1 MSQVD
6 DVRGEYLDSI
16 SFLFDAAIHHPPF
29 EQNQACKETAME
41 AQLALGAVEILTML
55 DQSNYSQE
63 DKKGVAGKLREA
75 EAALASAV
83 EKFLAKAG
91 SSDNRDIVQAAGRV
105 ASKQEA
111 FRRSVTNLTHYR
123 LSSQVLNS
131 LYAG

>member
-1 MSQVD
+1 
-6 DVRGEYLDSI
+6 
-16 SFLFDAAIHHPPF
+16 
-29 EQNQACKETAME
+29 ME

-55 DQSNYSQE
+55 DHSNYSQE

-105 ASKQEA
+105 ASSKKRFDA
-111 FRRSVTNLTHYR
+111 A
-123 LSSQVLNS
+123 SQI
-131 LYAG
+131 